1 MAEPSS
7 IPVLATHGVSRRF
20 GGLTAV
26 DNVDLELAPNA
37 IHAIIGP
44 NGAGKSTLI
53 NVLSGEL
60 RASAGTIELRGVSIT
75 GWPADKIA
83 RGGVAR
89 TFQRTNVFGPFSVF
103 ENCRLAAQS
112 SHASIAHW
120 LRPAAR
126 YAAWNEAASRAVVV
140 SGLESRADVEAA
152 SLSHGERRVLEIAMA
167 LATAPSVL
175 LLDEPLAGMGAEE
188 SGRMVA
194 LLKGLADNHAILL
207 IEHDMD
213 AVFALADRLTV
224 MTNGRILASGL
235 PQDVRANEDVQRA
248 YLGTMDSATI

>member
-7 IPVLATHGVSRRF
+7 IPVLTTHGVSRRF

-53 NVLSGEL
+53 NLLSGEL

-83 RGGVAR
+83 RSGVAR

-120 LRPAAR
+120 LRPAAH
-126 YAAWNEAASRAVVV
+126 YAAWNEAASRAMVV
-140 SGLESRADVEAA
+140 SGLESRADIEAA
-152 SLSHGERRVLEIAMA
+152 ALSHGERRVLEIAMA

-194 LLKGLADNHAILL
+194 LLKRLADDHAILL

-235 PQDVRANEDVQRA
+235 PQAVRANEDVQRA